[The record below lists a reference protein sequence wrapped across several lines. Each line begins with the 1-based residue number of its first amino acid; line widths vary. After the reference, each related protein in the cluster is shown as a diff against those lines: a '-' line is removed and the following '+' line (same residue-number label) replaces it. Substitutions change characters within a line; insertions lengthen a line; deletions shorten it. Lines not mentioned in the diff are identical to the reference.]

1 MRRAGLALILLLH
14 SAYSSRLALAE
25 PAFEPAGQAQIQSVV
40 DGMTVTLSDGRR
52 LRLTGI
58 EAPLRG
64 ALAAQAKTALAD
76 LVVSRSVE
84 LRSAGNPSDRQGR
97 VVAQVYAGSIWVQGE
112 LLRRGLARVHST
124 ADNRLGIADMLA
136 LERQARRYHRGL
148 WADRAY
154 AVRSAD
160 DAVEVT
166 GSFQLV
172 RFKVGEVANS
182 AGQVLIS
189 AGPDR
194 RTAFALTLAPS
205 VVKLCRDAGLD
216 PMALKGKQILARGF
230 IDGRVRPTIAITHPE
245 QIEIPARKK

>member
-1 MRRAGLALILLLH
+1 MRRAAFALILLLH
-14 SAYSSRLALAE
+14 SAYSSRLALAD
-25 PAFEPAGQAQIQSVV
+25 PTFEPVGQAQIQSVV
-40 DGMTVTLSDGRR
+40 DGMTAILSDGRR

-58 EAPLRG
+58 EAPQRG
-64 ALAAQAKTALAD
+64 VLAAQAKTALAD
-76 LVVSRSVE
+76 LIASHPVE
-84 LRSAGNPSDRQGR
+84 LRSAGNASDRQGR
-97 VVAQVYAGSIWVQGE
+97 VLAQVYAGSVWIQGE
-112 LLRRGLARVHST
+112 LLQRGLVRVHST
-124 ADNRLGIADMLA
+124 ADNRRGVTDMLT

-148 WADRAY
+148 WADRTY
-154 AVRSAD
+154 ALRSAD

-172 RFKVGEVANS
+172 RFTVAEIAT
-182 AGQVLIS
+182 AGDQMLIS

-194 RTAFALTLAPS
+194 RTAFALTLTPP

-245 QIEIPARKK
+245 QIEILARKK